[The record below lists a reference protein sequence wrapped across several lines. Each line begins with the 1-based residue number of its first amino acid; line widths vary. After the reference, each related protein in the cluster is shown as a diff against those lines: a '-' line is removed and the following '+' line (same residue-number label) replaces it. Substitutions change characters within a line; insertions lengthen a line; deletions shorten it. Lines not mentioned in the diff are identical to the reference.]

1 MQKGDNL
8 AGTVRT
14 EGPGASWIPHGA
26 DDVSVPRV
34 LAAAPRRRLAADHVL
49 QWPPRD
55 RRAFVSCHQKCG
67 CRWLAPHLQDLSPNS
82 ETAGRRLAP
91 VGRQHQ
97 ITGVWR
103 WEDGGGFDVWVG
115 QWPAM
120 ILCYMALDDSMW
132 LKSRISNIFFLKW
145 AKIKR
150 LVFVFFEAQVLTD
163 E

>member
-1 MQKGDNL
+1 MRQKHYITLKWRFGEQFWGTKKQNTNICTARGQERHLERCLMSMQKGDNL

-49 QWPPRD
+49 RWPPRD

-82 ETAGRRLAP
+82 ETTGRRLAP
-91 VGRQHQ
+91 MGRQHQ

-103 WEDGGGFDVWVG
+103 WEDGGGFDV
-115 QWPAM
+115 
-120 ILCYMALDDSMW
+120 
-132 LKSRISNIFFLKW
+132 
-145 AKIKR
+145 
-150 LVFVFFEAQVLTD
+150 
-163 E
+163 